1 MLHKEE
7 GIQKGA
13 VFQIMEKEQLAE
25 VLNALLI
32 SIRSGSET
40 DQKRLAAE
48 LLKIRKEGHIEE
60 LVRFLEKEYGADER
74 LYEELLKYLTE
85 VSNDRLFVFE
95 QVHRT
100 LLHEIEKSENL
111 FSILQLKQQY
121 NNMAFRLNKRKSIAE
136 EWEMNCFLSGEMK
149 KFLGRTFEKI
159 PLKERNKDYI
169 IIAVTQLLGQNH
181 APTRL
186 VLELCRIIE
195 VYLNKKV
202 LLLNVV
208 LKTDNQILMEKGLKL
223 DWILDFKYIEEAFG
237 NFTYC
242 YRDYVCHGYQIEIK
256 RDNRYEMQMLADT
269 INRLKPYFIWNFG
282 GDLTYINAMK
292 EFTTILYTG
301 LNQGYQ
307 GVPAHI
313 AVNYFPKSPVEN
325 KEERQF
331 LQERD
336 VVVKDIVINFS
347 YNRSTGKIERSDYNI
362 PKEAFC
368 LAVVGNR
375 LPDDCSEAFLC
386 TMRQVLEQEP
396 DCYLVFIGEEG
407 EPFQAYVKERVG
419 FPEQLRFLGFQK
431 ELCEVLRIMDLFVN
445 PVRLGGGTGG
455 ILAMNEGKPV
465 IALKSGDVASFVG
478 ERFVCESLDRYKE
491 LILRY
496 KYDKEFYQSQSEAAQ
511 RRAEE
516 KVTTDRDLAN
526 MIRDLI
532 KTVEMADNADRKGQ
546 D

>member
-7 GIQKGA
+7 GIQKGV

-307 GVPAHI
+307 GVPADI

-347 YNRSTGKIERSDYNI
+347 YIRSTGKIERSDYNI
-362 PKEAFC
+362 PKDAFC